1 MQFGPFEK
9 VLAIMLITQ
18 HLNNEALPSMR
29 GVNTVTPGVYC
40 EEDFSLEYIVMESV
54 FPTKHF

>member
-1 MQFGPFEK
+1 MK
-9 VLAIMLITQ
+9 
-18 HLNNEALPSMR
+18 ALPSMR

-40 EEDFSLEYIVMESV
+40 EEDFSLGYIVMESV